1 VTLQAPA
8 FWWRPR
14 PGPAAL
20 ALAPLAAL
28 YGAVAGS
35 RMAKS
40 GAGVG
45 VPVVCVGNFVVGGA
59 GKTPLAIEIARQMI
73 ASGHSPGFVSR
84 GYGRRTVAPGP
95 IPVDIARHGAGDVG
109 DEPLLLARAAP
120 CFVAADR
127 VAAARAAV
135 AAGSTIVIMDDGL
148 QSRSLAQDAA
158 IAVVDGGVGIGNGLC
173 LPAGPLRAPLAR
185 QWGSVELVVVIGAG
199 APGGRVAAEAERR
212 GLPVMHGAFEP
223 SERAVAELR
232 GRRLLAFSGI
242 GRPEKFFRT
251 LRDAGLDVAREIGF
265 PDHHVYRARDLD
277 GLRGAAAA
285 AGAALVTTDKDRVRL
300 PAGFPAAVLPVRLRF
315 ADPVPLEDLLG
326 RLLSRAR

>member
-1 VTLQAPA
+1 VTLRAPT

-35 RMAKS
+35 RMGKS
-40 GAGVG
+40 GTGVG

-59 GKTPLAIEIARQMI
+59 GKTPLAIEIAGQLL
-73 ASGHSPGFVSR
+73 AFGHSPAFVSR
-84 GYGRRTVAPGP
+84 GYGRDTGAPGS
-95 IPVDIARHGAGDVG
+95 IRVDLARHDAADVG

-135 AAGSTIVIMDDGL
+135 AGGATVVIMDDGL
-148 QSRSLAQDAA
+148 QSRSLGKDAA
-158 IAVVDGGVGIGNGLC
+158 IAVVDGGVGVGNGLC

-185 QWGSVELVVVIGAG
+185 QWGSVDLVVVIGAEP
-199 APGGRVAAEAERR
+199 PGEAVAVKAGRR

-223 SERAVAELR
+223 SERGLAELR
-232 GRRLLAFSGI
+232 GRRLVAFSGI

-251 LRDAGLDVAREIGF
+251 LQSAGLDVARVIGF
-265 PDHHVYRARDLD
+265 PDHHVYTARDLD

-285 AGAALVTTDKDRVRL
+285 AGATLVTTEKDRVRL
-300 PAGFPAAVLPVRLRF
+300 PAEFPAAALPVRLRF
-315 ADPVPLEDLLG
+315 ADPVPLDDLLG
-326 RLLSRAR
+326 ALLSGAA